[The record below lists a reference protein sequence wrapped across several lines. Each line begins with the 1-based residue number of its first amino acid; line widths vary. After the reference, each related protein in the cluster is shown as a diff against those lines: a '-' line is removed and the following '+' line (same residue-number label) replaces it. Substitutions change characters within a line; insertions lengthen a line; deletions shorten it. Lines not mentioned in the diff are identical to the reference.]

1 MVSSSLLLLLGLV
14 PIPFRRGA
22 ASEYTGTEIGGGG
35 GMGVDDVFE
44 LKGEDVI
51 LNTKGGGAFPFLFR
65 VVTVGEE
72 VKQHHE
78 P

>member
-1 MVSSSLLLLLGLV
+1 
-14 PIPFRRGA
+14 
-22 ASEYTGTEIGGGG
+22 
-35 GMGVDDVFE
+35 MGVDDVFE